1 MQVNPPSMPSLW
13 AFREVPIVVRI
24 MQTLALLELID
35 TLLHLGSSQVLG
47 ASMPKLS
54 SQELMRF
61 YLGWTIALV
70 IVLFWVI
77 TSWIRR
83 PWAWGTQ
90 GGLLLLTFLQGPQRI
105 GPFLLPAVTLVGFL
119 LLWLWIQPSIR
130 AWYGVRFP
138 LPPAENQK

>member
-1 MQVNPPSMPSLW
+1 MQINSSSTLPLW
-13 AFREVPIVVRI
+13 AFRNAPVVVRM
-24 MQTLALLELID
+24 MQVLALLELID

-54 SQELMRF
+54 SQELRRF

-77 TSWIRR
+77 ISWIRR

-90 GGLLLLTFLQGPQRI
+90 GGLLLLTFLEGPQRI

-130 AWYGVRFP
+130 VWYGVRFL
-138 LPPAENQK
+138 LPPTGNQQ